1 MPRILT
7 GAGIVVTL
15 LAPAFALA
23 AFNDVTLT
31 TDTVLSVNGV
41 TLNVSGSS
49 ATIES
54 ITVNATNFSVTLA
67 SGSFFQVSAPG
78 LEQLSTNSLTGVSSN
93 LCNTAQSLLA
103 YQPSTSVT
111 VTITPMTT
119 SCASASTGG
128 GSSSG
133 GGGGGGSSTTA
144 STASVASVVTST
156 TVATSTTAT
165 TSVAAVTLAT
175 PTTPATPATPAS
187 GLTSG
192 QATAILSLLS
202 SFGADSATI
211 EKVRAVLFGTA
222 SAGAPSVN
230 SSFTRDLEAGIVGD
244 DVKALQVFLNTNGY
258 IVAKSGAGSL
268 GNETTRFG
276 PATKA
281 ALVKFQKAKG
291 IVPAAGY
298 FGPKTRAAVKAGS

>member
-23 AFNDVTLT
+23 AFDDVTLT
-31 TDTVLSVNGV
+31 SDTVLSVNGI
-41 TLNVSGSS
+41 TLSVSGSS
-49 ATIES
+49 SVIES
-54 ITVNATNFSVTLA
+54 ITVNATNFSVTLL
-67 SGSFFQVSAPG
+67 SGSFFQVAAPG
-78 LEQLSTNSLTGVSSN
+78 LGQLSTDSLTGISSN
-93 LCNTAQSLLA
+93 LCTTSQSLLA
-103 YQPSTSVT
+103 YQPSTD
-111 VTITPMTT
+111 VTITITPTTT
-119 SCASASTGG
+119 SCASASAGG

-133 GGGGGGSSTTA
+133 GGGSSSTA
-144 STASVASVVTST
+144 STASVTSVV
-156 TVATSTTAT
+156 TSTTAT
-165 TSVAAVTLAT
+165 TSTVAVV
-175 PTTPATPATPAS
+175 PTTSITPATPATPAS

-192 QATAILSLLS
+192 QATSILSLLS

-211 EKVRAVLFGTA
+211 AKVRAVLLGT
-222 SAGAPSVN
+222 SSTDAGVPLM

-244 DVKALQVFLNTNGY
+244 DVKALQVFLNTHGY

-276 PATKA
+276 SATKA

-291 IVPAAGY
+291 IMPAAGY